1 MRFNRRF
8 GFFVA
13 KGLLIVSLFMV
24 EGVYAKTIDKD
35 QSLLISSVNSLN
47 GLIEKYQNKGV
58 LSSAEQSVFVKSIK
72 LVETQIDGMPT
83 GLEKEELIRT
93 FLQPYQD
100 WASLLITQP
109 ASIQALEQN
118 MPKPASDKNSLALD
132 EKFDQLHFQTIQDLY
147 ASLEVQLSEIQENFC
162 ENVSASVKSINVYS
176 DFIKMLKKQQE
187 GYVAS
192 VGGIKRSIDRDYYD
206 FLEAHDRSGDYRD
219 MDPIEKEFL
228 DNVSSIA
235 EQSIQ
240 FVESFVLDITS
251 QASKADLKASLSEAL
266 ERERTRSLDEFEK
279 QLEANKAKPSTW
291 WQEVKASGKD
301 LWVNEFSKQLK
312 TEVNK
317 QIQEAINKEGAK
329 LAGDLG
335 AHAAKKIKEIS
346 PEVAK
351 KIEALTSAVKLE
363 SVSDLLNGTSSASL
377 KVLRTLNPVIPPA
390 SPVAVTTDI
399 ALCPQEKTF
408 IKNRLPKVQKVLKD
422 TFEID
427 QPLRVA
433 FCCSG
438 GGNRAMVGTLG
449 LLTGAAKTKVL
460 NASMY
465 IVGLSGSTWTIA
477 PWSYLYLQ
485 GKIKSAGQ
493 DQDFVSSFDEMRK
506 NWQTAID
513 NPKMVQ
519 TLPGCYTPAPI
530 SGANSQDFLKQIA
543 IRAAYGAPLSLIDL
557 YAGMIG
563 NMALE
568 LAAPHPL
575 EAKWSLIATKAQHGL
590 IPLPLCS
597 NVFDPGTAS
606 VKKSGQHSEYEW
618 FESGPFQAGST
629 VLGYI
634 PVQYFGSSFDKGSLQ
649 YDKEKPMDGGLR
661 PEYPLSFYMGL
672 YGSAFSLSLNDI
684 IDKGVPVPSF
694 NVYGVDV
701 KVPVDEWIRDIVDEQ
716 TGGKTR
722 SIRPEQVNAH
732 FANFSKGLASSKM
745 QKQDQ
750 IALFDGGINFNFP
763 LPLLLDRPE
772 RGIDLVII
780 YDSNDGDEPTFKDAA
795 DYFKRKGIAVPDLS
809 KITHKQLM
817 AAPMTVFNDPKMPNY
832 DSSQPTFIYFPTLQF
847 MTQPLSDA
855 LAKSAGKPLD
865 ASNFKKI
872 DIGTPPYVTTNFRY
886 NAEQMNA
893 LADAMEYAFT
903 SNIDSIKTIMQK
915 VAAARYPDVVV
926 SKSTT
931 NKAPQKTAVVDK
943 GRRKKTAGVSI
954 NN

>member
-1 MRFNRRF
+1 MRLNQSFRF
-8 GFFVA
+8 FRM
-13 KGLLIVSLFMV
+13 KGLLISCLFMI
-24 EGVYAKTIDKD
+24 GGIHAKSIESDQVDSMNELIDNYYIKG
-35 QSLLISSVNSLN
+35 SLSI
-47 GLIEKYQNKGV
+47 
-58 LSSAEQSVFVKSIK
+58 AEQSKFVKNFKAFEAEI
-72 LVETQIDGMPT
+72 EAMQDDWGT
-83 GLEKEELIRT
+83 EELKRA
-93 FLQPYQD
+93 FLDPYRE
-100 WASLLITQP
+100 WASVMITQTSMVQLLQENTP
-109 ASIQALEQN
+109 ESSSDRSSEDVSALE
-118 MPKPASDKNSLALD
+118 SDES
-132 EKFDQLHFQTIQDLY
+132 FDQLHFKTIKDLY
-147 ASLEVQLSEIQENFC
+147 TALETQLLGFQNSFC
-162 ENVSASVKSINVYS
+162 QSVSASVKSVQSYQ

-187 GYVAS
+187 GYVKS
-192 VGGIKRSIDRDYYD
+192 VGGIKKSIYRDYSD
-206 FLEAHDRSGDYRD
+206 FLEDNKRSSDYRD
-219 MDPIEKEFL
+219 MDPVERDFL
-228 DNVSSIA
+228 DNVTSIA
-235 EQSIQ
+235 DQSVQ
-240 FVESFVLDITS
+240 FVQSFVLDITS
-251 QASKADLKASLSEAL
+251 QASKADLETRLSEAL
-266 ERERTRSLDEFEK
+266 EQERARSLDEYEK

-291 WQEVKASGKD
+291 WEEVKASGKD
-301 LWVNEFSKQLK
+301 LFVNEFSTQLK
-312 TEVNK
+312 QELNK
-317 QIQEAINKEGAK
+317 QINEAIEKEGAK
-329 LAGDLG
+329 LASDLG
-335 AHAAKKIKEIS
+335 GQVAKKIKQLS
-346 PEVAK
+346 PALAQ
-351 KIEALTSAVKLE
+351 KIESLKGALKLE
-363 SVSDLLNGTSSASL
+363 SVSDLINGTSSASL
-377 KVLRTLNPVIPPA
+377 KVLRTLNPVVPPA
-390 SPVAVTTDI
+390 SPVSVATDI
-399 ALCPQEKTF
+399 GLCPQEKTF

-438 GGNRAMVGTLG
+438 GGNRAMIGTLG

-485 GKIKSAGQ
+485 GKIKAAGQ
-493 DQDFVSSFDEMRK
+493 NQDFVPSFNQMRK
-506 NWQTAID
+506 NWQTALD

-530 SGANSQDFLKQIA
+530 SGANSQDFLRQIA
-543 IRAAYGAPLSLIDL
+543 FRAAYGAPMSLIDL

-568 LAAPHPL
+568 LAAPHSL
-575 EAKWSLIATKAQHGL
+575 EAKWSSIAGKAQHGL

-606 VKKSGQHSEYEW
+606 VKKSGQHSQYEW

-634 PVQYFGSSFDKGSLQ
+634 PVQYFGSSFVNGSLQ
-649 YDKEKPMDGGLR
+649 YDKDKPLDGELR

-684 IDKGVPVPSF
+684 VDKGVPVPAFS
-694 NVYGVDV
+694 VYGVDI
-701 KVPVDEWIRDIVDEQ
+701 KVPVDEWVRGIVDEQ

-732 FANFSKGLASSKM
+732 FANFSKGLSSSKM

-817 AAPMTVFNDPKMPNY
+817 SAPMTVFNDPKMPNY
-832 DSSQPTFIYFPTLQF
+832 DSSKPTFIYFPTLKF
-847 MTQPLSDA
+847 MTQSLETALQNAEGKALPSSD
-855 LAKSAGKPLD
+855 
-865 ASNFKKI
+865 FKTI
-872 DIGTPPYVTTNFRY
+872 DIGVAPYVTTNFRY

-893 LADAMEYAFT
+893 LADSMEYAFT
-903 SNIDSIKTIMQK
+903 SNIESITAIMQK
-915 VAAARYPDVVV
+915 VAVARYPNVIV

-931 NKAPQKTAVVDK
+931 GKASQKTIVTDK
-943 GRRKKTAGVSI
+943 GGRKKAAGVQI
-954 NN
+954 KN